1 MINFGLK
8 VHDMKDPKGK
18 TSEELDR
25 GAVDRM
31 KYEAPALIWEESL
44 DEPTLAA
51 ACGKA
56 GPEQGASCS
65 AAPAS

>member
-1 MINFGLK
+1 
-8 VHDMKDPKGK
+8 MKDPKGK

-25 GAVDRM
+25 GPGGRM
-31 KYEAPALIWEESL
+31 KYDAPALIWEESL

-56 GPEQGASCS
+56 DPGQGASCS
-65 AAPAS
+65 AAPSS